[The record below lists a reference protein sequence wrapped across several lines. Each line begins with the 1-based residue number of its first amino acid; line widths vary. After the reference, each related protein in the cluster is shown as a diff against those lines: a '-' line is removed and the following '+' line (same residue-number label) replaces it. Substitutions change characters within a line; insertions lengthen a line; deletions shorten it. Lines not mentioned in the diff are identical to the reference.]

1 MQIEDD
7 QVSQVPIQ
15 GSDNKSYD
23 QADGPL
29 EQPVISPVQEITD
42 KSDRISLNFG
52 DAFSDMLANGARLSR
67 ESWGNSSKF
76 IYLDNEVTP
85 KGIFLNEGEVC
96 HEWVARHVDLLAK
109 DWFVVK

>member
-1 MQIEDD
+1 MQNEEDKVNDTRIE
-7 QVSQVPIQ
+7 
-15 GSDNKSYD
+15 GSDVQSDSESSMGFNGTNII
-23 QADGPL
+23 QAVPSESLG
-29 EQPVISPVQEITD
+29 
-42 KSDRISLNFG
+42 LNFG
-52 DAFSDMLANGARLSR
+52 DAFSDMLANGTRLSR
-67 ESWGNSSKF
+67 ESWGNSNKF